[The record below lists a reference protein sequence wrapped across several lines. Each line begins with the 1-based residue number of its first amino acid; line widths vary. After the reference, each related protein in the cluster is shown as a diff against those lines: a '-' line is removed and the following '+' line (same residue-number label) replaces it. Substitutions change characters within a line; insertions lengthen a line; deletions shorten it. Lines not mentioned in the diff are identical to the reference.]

1 MADDQSQRPY
11 RASEP
16 PPARGSGKTGSDPLA
31 ELARLIG
38 QTDPFGEYGREAARR
53 SPPSQSVARADWN
66 QPLGTSYTAQYGGDA
81 RAPEPAPRY
90 AGDGYP
96 ASPSAP
102 ASPFI
107 PQDYGSQNY
116 ERQPYEAQPLAGG
129 TDPYEA
135 EQGSHRFP
143 LGQSDNQQDFYDEAP
158 VEDEYCEDAPPSR
171 RRMVVMAIAGV
182 AALAVIGT
190 AGAFGYRALVGS
202 SGSTKPP
209 PVIKADTAPSK
220 IVPATTGKDAQSNK
234 LITDRVNERGQSEK
248 LVSREEQPMD
258 RPTAVALSQSGPQV
272 GPRQRRDRQR
282 AEKGSHHRNSSG
294 PACGRRGAI
303 NDVSRGSACA
313 CARSGTARRRRS
325 ATSCAGYD
333 RRRGRERTGR
343 ANAVRSTATSG
354 GGCIGQLALVAQS
367 ECGTLTGGT
376 GAGPRSSGQDGLGSA
391 TGARSGIDGRGGQLR
406 PGFLAAQ
413 RG

>member
-81 RAPEPAPRY
+81 RAPEPASRY
-90 AGDGYP
+90 AGDSYP

-102 ASPFI
+102 ASPLI

-129 TDPYEA
+129 ADPYAA

-143 LGQSDNQQDFYDEAP
+143 LGQSDIQQDFYDEAP
-158 VEDEYCEDAPPSR
+158 VEDEYYEEAPPSR

-202 SGSTKPP
+202 SGPTKPP
-209 PVIKADTAPSK
+209 PVSIAL
-220 IVPATTGKDAQSNK
+220 PAAARNIQRDS
-234 LITDRVNERGQSEK
+234 IPERG
-248 LVSREEQPMD
+248 D
-258 RPTAVALSQSGPQV
+258 
-272 GPRQRRDRQR
+272 
-282 AEKGSHHRNSSG
+282 
-294 PACGRRGAI
+294 
-303 NDVSRGSACA
+303 
-313 CARSGTARRRRS
+313 
-325 ATSCAGYD
+325 
-333 RRRGRERTGR
+333 
-343 ANAVRSTATSG
+343 
-354 GGCIGQLALVAQS
+354 
-367 ECGTLTGGT
+367 
-376 GAGPRSSGQDGLGSA
+376 
-391 TGARSGIDGRGGQLR
+391 
-406 PGFLAAQ
+406 
-413 RG
+413 